1 MDDRSRRFVKL
12 GVLGTALE
20 DPNEQDV
27 LVDFFVNT
35 LLPLE
40 VTSKKISELIV
51 TVLTKELLIGSGDNS
66 FQTLSARNKVN
77 LDAIY
82 EYLDKTFGVEWRKK
96 D

>member
-1 MDDRSRRFVKL
+1 MRDGLRRFVKL

-20 DPNEQDV
+20 DPNEEDV

-35 LLPLE
+35 LLPLQ
-40 VTSKKISELIV
+40 VTSKKIAELIV
-51 TVLTKELLIGSGDNS
+51 VELKKQLLMGPGDS
-66 FQTLSARNKVN
+66 FQTLSARNKAN